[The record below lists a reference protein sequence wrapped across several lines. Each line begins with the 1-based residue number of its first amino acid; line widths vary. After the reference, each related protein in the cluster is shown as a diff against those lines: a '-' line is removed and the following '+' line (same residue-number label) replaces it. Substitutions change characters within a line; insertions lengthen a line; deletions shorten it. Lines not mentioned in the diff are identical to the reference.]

1 MNNNNNNNIENS
13 PENNNVKNNTT
24 KNLGN
29 AVGKHMNALNTKSE
43 SINTKLSNSNNS
55 SLLNSSSSNNIDND
69 NNNDTSLE
77 DETTKKVNLTGI
89 AATANAIANADP
101 ELNNKP
107 NNGNKP
113 TNNKPK
119 NNKPNNNKPKPNNN
133 TKKVNNNIEIPLS
146 NLTKK
151 NNIDNETMN
160 NTSETEELGKND
172 ITSVESQ
179 TDPNLKTNQNS
190 ANRISLN
197 RLCMNLLNHQIVMK
211 LYHFQTELYGAH
223 KASDA
228 YISKYADTLDK
239 FLEVAQGIYGKITL
253 KKYSLSGTAHNDE
266 NIIKHINGMIT
277 YWRTKID
284 DVLAEYTD
292 LINIRDE
299 LVADAEQLKYLL
311 SFR

>member
-77 DETTKKVNLTGI
+77 DETTKKVNLTGT
-89 AATANAIANADP
+89 AATANAIANAEP
-101 ELNNKP
+101 ELDNKP

-119 NNKPNNNKPKPNNN
+119 NNKPNNNKPKPTNN
-133 TKKVNNNIEIPLS
+133 TKKANNNIEIPLS

-284 DVLAEYTD
+284 DVLGEYTD